1 VIRPL
6 AALGVALA
14 FAATVHAQAQTPKL
28 LRIGMIGCD
37 TSHTGVFAGAFNGPK
52 AAADPDLAG
61 FKIVAAFPGGS
72 PDLPLSRDRVGK
84 FVDNLKTK
92 YGIEIVDSIEQL
104 LPKVDVVV
112 LLSVD
117 GRVHWKQAEL
127 VLKAHKPVFIDK
139 PFAAS
144 LADAMRIVE
153 LAKETKT
160 PILSC
165 SSLRWSKALS
175 DLKAEAKKADEKSE
189 DKKGSVIGCM
199 TWGNCPYF
207 EHHPDLAFYGIH
219 GLELTYGIM
228 GPGCVSV
235 TRSHVENAD
244 VVTGVWKDGR
254 LATYRGLRT
263 GKDQEFGG
271 IAFCKWGNVTP
282 LKSDGYT
289 PMLREIGKFFRNG
302 VSPVSTD
309 EMLEVIAVIEAADV
323 SKMRDG
329 APVAIAEV
337 MKAAKSKL
345 TEGR

>member
-1 VIRPL
+1 MSRLLL
-6 AALGVALA
+6 ALSVAIA
-14 FAATVHAQAQTPKL
+14 VAISAQAQAPAPKL
-28 LRIGMIGCD
+28 LRVGIIGCD
-37 TSHTGVFAGAFNGPK
+37 TSHTGVFAKAFNGPK

-61 FKIVAAFPGGS
+61 FKVVAAFPGGS
-72 PDLPLSRDRVGK
+72 PDLPLSRDRLEK
-84 FVDNLKTK
+84 FVDNLKK
-92 YGIEIVDSIEQL
+92 NYGIEIVDSIEQL
-104 LPKVDVVV
+104 LAKVDVVV

-117 GRVHWKQAEL
+117 GRVHWKQAEV

-139 PFAAS
+139 PFSHS

-165 SSLRWSKALS
+165 SSLRWSKALKE
-175 DLKAEAKKADEKSE
+175 LKAGDTANEEGTKKNA
-189 DKKGSVIGCM
+189 VIGCM

-219 GLELTYGIM
+219 GLEMTYAIM

-235 TRSHVENAD
+235 TRTHTKDAD
-244 VVTGVWKDGR
+244 VVTGTWADGR
-254 LATYRGLRT
+254 VASYRGIRS

-271 IAFCKWGNVTP
+271 MVFCKGGNVGP

-289 PMLREIGKFFRNG
+289 PMLREIGKFLRTG

-323 SKMRDG
+323 SKAQGG
-329 APVAIAEV
+329 APVSIAEV
-337 MKAAKSKL
+337 MKAAKAKL
-345 TEGR
+345 TP